1 MGLWRLVRNVTVVMS
16 VMGTSAVMGV
26 RVGSVGMRSVMM
38 RMGRVVM
45 GVSLEG
51 GEKFVARLW
60 ASVTLRRR
68 VLEMRRLVQVI
79 GLRMM
84 GSPVVDLRKTCSA
97 RAGNARIVISNA
109 RR

>member
-1 MGLWRLVRNVTVVMS
+1 
-16 VMGTSAVMGV
+16 
-26 RVGSVGMRSVMM
+26 MM
-38 RMGRVVM
+38 RMGLVVM

-60 ASVTLRRR
+60 ASVMLRRR

-84 GSPVVDLRKTCSA
+84 GSPVVDLQKTCSA